1 MVGLLTDPR
10 DEFVLK
16 LTTQEAVAVE
26 RCLRSERALQCGTL
40 EKLRC
45 IYFGRA
51 APRSVGDTGSNEHE
65 LTIRVWERSSEPDEV
80 VLEVRELRHVRLA
93 LPRKAL
99 RAAMRPNVLQEIS
112 PGLPHDLVPMLGV
125 ELSRRTW
132 RHESGWWVALDREI
146 AYHRLH
152 PRALERTGNLVL
164 GIPDKCLDDCAAL
177 TVGRTEAMMP
187 DWLEQLVSASGPWDL
202 FREGLMVTAPRPTGA
217 TVAPGLR
224 LILQ

>member
-1 MVGLLTDPR
+1 
-10 DEFVLK
+10 
-16 LTTQEAVAVE
+16 
-26 RCLRSERALQCGTL
+26 
-40 EKLRC
+40 
-45 IYFGRA
+45 
-51 APRSVGDTGSNEHE
+51 
-65 LTIRVWERSSEPDEV
+65 
-80 VLEVRELRHVRLA
+80 
-93 LPRKAL
+93 
-99 RAAMRPNVLQEIS
+99 MRPNVLQEIS
-112 PGLPHDLVPMLGV
+112 PGLPPDLVPMLGV

-132 RHESGWWVALDREI
+132 RHASGWWVALDREI
-146 AYHRLH
+146 AFHRLH

-177 TVGRTEAMMP
+177 TLGRTEAVMP